1 MQRCCSAGAGPTGWI
16 SVSCGKP
23 SAAPT
28 GGLTAPDTAVG
39 CLAVLIAVPLMNTAV
54 VGRHGDIGVV
64 GTLFMSIPL
73 GVVSLGSA
81 GPLLMAAFFFL
92 AGIAAVTSAVALLDV
107 PVTVVMDRLG
117 WGRAVT
123 AWSTVVVVAFPGL
136 PALLRPTC

>member
-39 CLAVLIAVPLMNTAV
+39 FLAVLIAVPLMNTAV

-73 GVVSLGSA
+73 GFVSLGSA

-92 AGIAAVTSAVALLDV
+92 AVTSAVALLDV
-107 PVTVVMDRLG
+107 PVAVVMDRLG

-123 AWSTVVVVAFPGL
+123 A
-136 PALLRPTC
+136 